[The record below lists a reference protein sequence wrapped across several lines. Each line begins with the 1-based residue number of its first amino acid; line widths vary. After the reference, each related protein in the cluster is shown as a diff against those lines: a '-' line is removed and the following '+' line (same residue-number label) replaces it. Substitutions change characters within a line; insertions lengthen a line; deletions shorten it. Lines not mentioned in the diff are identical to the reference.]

1 MGLDP
6 VLPGRMLMR
15 WCRSALLS
23 AVVVVLL
30 VSGADAGEQGR
41 RPHRWWQSDDVKALL
56 ELTDLDRIY
65 RRALPK
71 MRESMRRLNA
81 EERALSGLVAD
92 MEVEELDVTRQIDR
106 VEAARSE
113 LSKTRILMVFRMH
126 RILTNTQRDALDEW
140 MQRYPA
146 DNEPDRAR
154 RKRR

>member
-1 MGLDP
+1 
-6 VLPGRMLMR
+6 MR

-56 ELTDLDRIY
+56 ELTDVQSAGLDRIY

-140 MQRYPA
+140 MQRDPA